1 MGRSVGAVPDG
12 TIRAVATVRPK
23 ELRYAVDLR
32 DALRTEDG
40 TPLAVDPAWSPE
52 HLLLA
57 ALLRCSLKS
66 LDYHARR
73 VGNGVDDARGSAS
86 ALITKRESDGRY
98 ATTEIDVELAVR
110 FHTEPGEDE
119 LAALLQKAERD
130 CFIGASLTAKPRYS
144 WSAL

>member
-1 MGRSVGAVPDG
+1 M
-12 TIRAVATVRPK
+12 ATVRAK

-32 DALRTEDG
+32 DVLRTEDG
-40 TPLAVDPAWSPE
+40 VALETDPAWTPE

-73 VGNGVDDARGSAS
+73 ARNSVEESRGTAK

-98 ATTEIDVELAVR
+98 ATAEIDVELEVR
-110 FHTEPGEDE
+110 LAHQPGGDE
-119 LAALLQKAERD
+119 LAALFAKA
-130 CFIGASLTAKPRYS
+130 
-144 WSAL
+144 